1 MCAHQKGDPKLL
13 PKLPLSDPLTNG
25 VDSPQ
30 HMSSSGEGEPSE
42 PGLEMTLEELEGAS
56 LSLIEAEILLSTLGS
71 KHMCLDLVKKYEIEL
86 ERIDQQLLELGPYA
100 QDAYDDEEMPAV
112 VSTPVVVCP
121 LPPPPDVR
129 KGRRG
134 RQTAAQKGNRRASRV
149 EEISEVQ
156 RGGWRGGGWAEVSE
170 RRQEEKEAPK
180 KKWRKVGS
188 AGPAVRGKEGQLDA
202 QSDPLNVSS
211 ANLILTPPGGQ
222 LGSCDPIA
230 THPLTSPVPQITGGV
245 VGAAMPMG
253 VSVSTTA
260 HSTPSCNT
268 SSPSELPGHARSQPT
283 AHWRAVPSSGG
294 TPVHQDHTRADTSE
308 EIDVTRIDEAT
319 PNGPHLGVPDRKWKE
334 SLTSEHHPSHTRRS
348 YSSKPGHQTDV
359 VMADLHRAQFPP
371 SSPQT
376 TPHHHGPNET
386 VHPHTGPQQYH
397 HHPQASPMPKHPS
410 FSISNLAKGS
420 ETPPQSHDNHMASYM
435 EHRGPG
441 STSSA
446 PSPHGE
452 HDGMTRKRRT
462 SSSSSHRSARHSM
475 DDATLGR
482 SGSPLSSHSR
492 GAVGVIWDGSA
503 YSPGNKDKFGPPVEP
518 IKATGLPPF
527 AMWPPGV
534 PVPSDPAQ
542 LQRLSLSSPFL
553 AASNPW
559 LRGGMI
565 PGLQFRPAL
574 YPTAAAGATNSLDH
588 ANTYKSMLGLPLYP
602 FSSGLQASF
611 PAPAF
616 TAPSS
621 ASNSQPQTPSAIS
634 SANPGF
640 SFGQY
645 PVQQALSANAALQE
659 AQSRFAGQLMPQV
672 SSYAVGFDNKQRRS
686 PDTNQDTPQPWQ
698 MIPGMPMLQP
708 HMGFGLQNVLPS
720 SMSQASLLAAAQR
733 GPNPFYTSPLT
744 LVTQSAG
751 AVGDVTQQ
759 QQPGDVYHVSVGNRR
774 GKKQSAI
781 DLTGRH
787 IEAPSPQEAVKM
799 ATQRMSPFHDPSRF
813 SPKLKSAAEGA
824 AAPPSSSPLVP
835 SFVTNPS
842 VLSSQPQGSVLS
854 YPLLNPSGGA
864 GLVNHAQLM
873 GVAMQGN
880 PMLPINY
887 QQMQNVVGKP
897 EEGTGKKRSPKR
909 GGGVQKLRI
918 HQMEF
923 KQQGKV
929 DRRRRRPLKPPE
941 KVEELVVPS
950 VKSGAN
956 TSQSRVTPPGSLD
969 QPPLAAQEDH
979 YALNMLADCSSKE
992 GEKSA
997 SPLAVATTPTN
1008 SAKQVELFTKRAL
1021 MRSPGSIAGANSL
1034 LLLAKPDQSSSR
1046 PRNSSPENAVVD
1058 GLLQLSNAAMPTSV
1072 SSQEQTSEPGSQTVP
1087 ARDSAVAGSE
1097 ARKEKKVPGPL
1108 SIPRRRRPSEES
1120 KERDEVDSEKTDTDS
1135 EATLSPTTPA
1145 PPVSSAAAATTR
1157 AGDSST
1163 APYPLPPSLPLAQS
1177 STPVSSSG
1185 QIDHFHRITPNG
1197 TPETLPPAAQSED
1210 TTRVVREPLALP
1222 VNQRPSECV
1231 SGAVMLL
1238 ESSEGREQLDL
1249 PPSSLTST
1257 RLEPVDDE
1265 EDADVDVENI
1275 DSSLT
1280 DEPVEPVLNSLPV
1293 TQTLRRE
1300 ISSEVK
1306 SGLLPPEI
1314 VPTSPLPPSSL
1325 QDSGCSLPSP
1335 QQTESLSE
1343 VGVVGGVVPAAD
1355 EPPSIPQLPKDDG
1368 EIDEVSIDCPSP
1380 PKKLKL
1386 DEEAEEKR
1394 EIEVEGDHP
1403 MDTVSSPP
1411 LSSVP
1416 VTSWS
1421 SSPANTPAIPLPTD
1435 EGVGPTSLSGQ
1446 APPLSPPPLSDSGS
1460 IQQSSGSPGNES
1472 KAKPIEEA
1480 LNLSSDGALSCQ
1492 AMEESSATEEPFSS
1506 PEYSERLRNHLSE
1519 NDTAME
1525 SATEANAASGSP
1537 HGGTVETNGFVSDT
1551 SAAVA
1556 GSEPEGREEE
1566 RDTGRGGSP
1575 RACIS
1580 WPSETEED
1588 PETEPG
1594 VESSL
1599 RDCSP
1604 PPLSSPVQS
1613 DINATASEPTSNAP
1627 QADSMSPHHCETMT
1641 TAETTTTEK
1650 RAISPICPPE
1660 QPPLSH
1666 TFNTSPHTTEENKD
1680 TDSTKPAH
1688 DMTPPETGR
1697 RMSPP
1702 VVQNRLPVGKSG
1714 FDRHQQSRKLLTT
1727 HKQHPREEKNGG
1739 GGSKKWSRPLDPGSR
1754 GRGLFDVDP
1763 QEGSRRSKVDGRPS
1777 DRDPVK
1783 HVSSSEIRKVKPRVL
1798 PPSGH
1803 VHPSKPVSGDRQK
1816 HPNSNRPREDQL
1828 PRHSRPSEPHPV
1840 GGAWDQREV
1849 GPGKPKCRP
1858 SDHAKDWEEM
1868 MAEEDQTKGRGK
1880 GYLNSHGGWREER
1893 GSPTDHNRERGHTP
1907 SKHKSHRTDS
1917 SSKSGVRKLARVEK
1931 DQHKHVSAADSSD
1944 ERGAA
1949 AVFKRH
1955 RGGDED
1961 SDHTPSSRLKHGSS
1975 GRKRSY
1981 ESVSEDDVLEDSR
1994 CSSRE
1999 SSLVAED
2006 RTRTDRH
2013 SSQEAGGG
2021 EQRWR
2026 KEGKRVGG
2034 GEGGD
2039 GTEEFARLKHKKH
2052 KHDSKERRKWRK
2064 LAESGGELKVKR
2076 SSDDKPRLS
2085 YHKH

>member
-1 MCAHQKGDPKLL
+1 MYKKGDPKLL

-25 VDSPQ
+25 VDSPH
-30 HMSSSGEGEPSE
+30 HMTSNGEGEPSE
-42 PGLEMTLEELEGAS
+42 PALEMTLEELEGAS
-56 LSLIEAEILLSTLGS
+56 LSLVEVEILLSTLGS

-112 VSTPVVVCP
+112 VSTPVVVSP

-129 KGRRG
+129 RGRRG
-134 RQTAAQKGNRRASRV
+134 RQTAAQKGRGRGSRV
-149 EEISEVQ
+149 EEVQ
-156 RGGWRGGGWAEVSE
+156 RGGWRGGGWTEVSE

-211 ANLILTPPGGQ
+211 ANLILTPTGGQ

-245 VGAAMPMG
+245 VGAATSMG

-294 TPVHQDHTRADTSE
+294 TPVHQDHTQADTSE

-334 SLTSEHHPSHTRRS
+334 SLTSEHHLSHTRMS
-348 YSSKPGHQTDV
+348 YSSKPGYPTDV
-359 VMADLHRAQFPP
+359 MMADLHRAQFPP

-386 VHPHTGPQQYH
+386 VHPHMGPQQYH
-397 HHPQASPMPKHPS
+397 HHPQGSPMPKHAG

-420 ETPPQSHDNHMASYM
+420 ETPPQSHDYHMVSYM

-441 STSSA
+441 STGSA

-452 HDGMTRKRRT
+452 HDGMARKRR
-462 SSSSSHRSARHSM
+462 SSSSSSQRSARHSM

-503 YSPGNKDKFGPPVEP
+503 YSPGNKDKFGAAVEP
-518 IKATGLPPF
+518 VKTTGLPPF
-527 AMWPPGV
+527 ALWPPGV

-574 YPTAAAGATNSLDH
+574 YPTAAAGAANSLDH
-588 ANTYKSMLGLPLYP
+588 TNAYKSMLGLPLYP

-645 PVQQALSANAALQE
+645 PVPQALSASGALQE
-659 AQSRFAGQLMPQV
+659 AQSRFPGQLVPQV
-672 SSYAVGFDNKQRRS
+672 SSFAVGFENKQRRS
-686 PDTNQDTPQPWQ
+686 PDTNQDTPQPWP

-708 HMGFGLQNVLPS
+708 HLGFGLQNVLPS
-720 SMSQASLLAAAQR
+720 SISQASLLAAAQR
-733 GPNPFYTSPLT
+733 GSTPFYTSPLT

-751 AVGDVTQQ
+751 SVGDITQQ

-774 GKKQSAI
+774 GKKQSTI

-813 SPKLKSAAEGA
+813 SPNLKSVAEGA

-880 PMLPINY
+880 PMLPVNY

-909 GGGVQKLRI
+909 GGGAQKLRI

-923 KQQGKV
+923 KPQGKV
-929 DRRRRRPLKPPE
+929 DRRRRRPLKPQE
-941 KVEELVVPS
+941 KVEEPVPS
-950 VKSGAN
+950 VKPGAS
-956 TSQSRVTPPGSLD
+956 TTQSRVAPPASLD
-969 QPPLAAQEDH
+969 QPPPASLDQPPPAAREDN

-992 GEKSA
+992 VEKSA
-997 SPLAVATTPTN
+997 SPLPAATTPTN
-1008 SAKQVELFTKRAL
+1008 SAKQVELATKRAL

-1058 GLLQLSNAAMPTSV
+1058 GLLQLSNASMPTSA
-1072 SSQEQTSEPGSQTVP
+1072 SSQEQSHSGVQNQSMTTSEPGSQTVP

-1097 ARKEKKVPGPL
+1097 AREGVRKERKVPGPL
-1108 SIPRRRRPSEES
+1108 PLRRPSEEG

-1145 PPVSSAAAATTR
+1145 PASSAAATTR
-1157 AGDSST
+1157 AGDSNTS
-1163 APYPLPPSLPLAQS
+1163 PCPLPPSPPLAQS

-1185 QIDHFHRITPNG
+1185 QIDHFHLITPNG
-1197 TPETLPPAAQSED
+1197 TPVTLPSTTQSED
-1210 TTRVVREPLALP
+1210 STRSVGEPLALP
-1222 VNQRPSECV
+1222 MNQHPSECV
-1231 SGAVMLL
+1231 SGAVML
-1238 ESSEGREQLDL
+1238 ESSEGRAALDL

-1257 RLEPVDDE
+1257 RLQPVDDE

-1280 DEPVEPVLNSLPV
+1280 EEPAGPVLNSLPV
-1293 TQTLRRE
+1293 AQPLRPE
-1300 ISSEVK
+1300 VSSEVK
-1306 SGLLPPEI
+1306 TGLLPPEI
-1314 VPTSPLPPSSL
+1314 GPTSSL

-1335 QQTESLSE
+1335 PQTEPLS
-1343 VGVVGGVVPAAD
+1343 VGGVVPAAD

-1368 EIDEVSIDCPSP
+1368 ETDEISIDCPSP
-1380 PKKLKL
+1380 PKKLKV

-1394 EIEVEGDHP
+1394 KTEVEGGQP
-1403 MDTVSSPP
+1403 MDSSPP
-1411 LSSVP
+1411 QSSVP
-1416 VTSWS
+1416 VTN
-1421 SSPANTPAIPLPTD
+1421 SPTNAPAIPLPTD
-1435 EGVGPTSLSGQ
+1435 DGVGLPDRS
-1446 APPLSPPPLSDSGS
+1446 PPLSPPPLSDSGS

-1472 KAKPIEEA
+1472 KLKPIEEP
-1480 LNLSSDGALSCQ
+1480 LNLSSDGALSCP
-1492 AMEESSATEEPFSS
+1492 ATEESSAAEEPFSS
-1506 PEYSERLRNHLSE
+1506 PEYRERLGNHLSE

-1525 SATEANAASGSP
+1525 SATEANAARECGSP
-1537 HGGTVETNGFVSDT
+1537 HGGTVEANGFISDT
-1551 SAAVA
+1551 SAAMA
-1556 GSEPEGREEE
+1556 CSEPEGREEE

-1580 WPSETEED
+1580 WPSETEEED
-1588 PETEPG
+1588 TEMEPR

-1599 RDCSP
+1599 RDGS
-1604 PPLSSPVQS
+1604 PLSSPVQS

-1627 QADSMSPHHCETMT
+1627 PQPKADSMSPRHCETMT
-1641 TAETTTTEK
+1641 TAETTTTGTQGK

-1660 QPPLSH
+1660 H
-1666 TFNTSPHTTEENKD
+1666 TSNTSPHTTEENKD
-1680 TDSTKPAH
+1680 TDSTKPARNIG

-1697 RMSPP
+1697 RVSPP

-1763 QEGSRRSKVDGRPS
+1763 QEGARRSKVG

-1783 HVSSSEIRKVKPRVL
+1783 HVSSSEIRKVKPRL
-1798 PPSGH
+1798 LPSGH
-1803 VHPSKPVSGDRQK
+1803 IHPSKPVSGDRQK
-1816 HPNSNRPREDQL
+1816 YPNSNRPREDQP

-1849 GPGKPKCRP
+1849 GPGKLKSRP

-1868 MAEEDQTKGRGK
+1868 MADEDQTRGAGRGK

-1931 DQHKHVSAADSSD
+1931 DQHKHVSTADSSD

-1961 SDHTPSSRLKHGSS
+1961 SDHTPSSRLKHGPS

-2021 EQRWR
+2021 EQRWK
-2026 KEGKRVGG
+2026 KEGKRVG

-2039 GTEEFARLKHKKH
+2039 GTEEFARLKHKKR
-2052 KHDSKERRKWRK
+2052 KHDSKERKERRKWRK